1 MNVALCSAAD
11 VLESKREIFKD
22 VVNELGLISVDFVD
36 PVKGQNNYDS
46 DVEASIKIIE
56 LAHIV
61 VFVLIE
67 KSGEITWNTEFIET
81 INSGKPFILLV
92 HNQLQTAYFKHWV
105 LNTNG
110 YSDDH
115 PFYRAFKTLD
125 LLRSRG
131 ISIISFNSNQEF
143 RTTLKMLILNE
154 IEQGLVAL
162 QEKNKKKSTVGN
174 ILKPTYKTYFLER
187 KPSAEENYYLEI
199 LFDQFQNKEV
209 RKRLIYYFSIHKGL
223 TDDQIIDLLN
233 DSEQGISRMA
243 AEKLPDLV
251 NSTNNIPYI
260 VDELIDFA
268 DQSGEV
274 GIIRRSIAVAFS
286 MDTKFTTKKIMSLFP
301 AADIGTPKRILKWLI
316 NNPENIKQHMG
327 DANFNSDLD
336 AILNYTKS
344 YSDEEKLPKL
354 VEVLEK
360 MVSAMRSENLGQ
372 I

>member
-11 VLESKREIFKD
+11 VLESKLELFKD
-22 VVNELGLISVDFVD
+22 VVNELGLNTVVFVD
-36 PVKGQNNYDS
+36 PVKGQNNYDN
-46 DVEASIKIIE
+46 DIEASIKIIE

-67 KSGEITWNTEFIET
+67 TSGEITWNTEFIET
-81 INSGKPFILLV
+81 LNSGKPFILLV
-92 HNQLQTAYFKHWV
+92 HNQLQEDYFRHWV
-105 LNTNG
+105 LNPNA
-110 YSDDH
+110 YADNH

-131 ISIISFNSNQEF
+131 ISIIGFTSDKVF

-154 IEQGLVAL
+154 IEQGLIAL
-162 QEKNKKKSTVGN
+162 QEKNKKKSTIGN
-174 ILKPTYKTYFLER
+174 ILKPTYKTFFLD
-187 KPSAEENYYLEI
+187 KKSHTEENYYLEI

-209 RKRLIYYFSIHKGL
+209 RKRLIYYFTLHKGL

-243 AEKLPDLV
+243 AEKLPKLV
-251 NSTNNIPYI
+251 DSGNNIPHI

-316 NNPENIKQHMG
+316 NNPENIKEHMG
-327 DANFNSDLD
+327 NENFNSDLD
-336 AILNYTKS
+336 AIMKYTKS
-344 YSDEEKLPKL
+344 YSDEEKLPKM
-354 VEVLEK
+354 VEILEK
-360 MVSAMRSENLGQ
+360 MVADMRAENLGSV
-372 I
+372 